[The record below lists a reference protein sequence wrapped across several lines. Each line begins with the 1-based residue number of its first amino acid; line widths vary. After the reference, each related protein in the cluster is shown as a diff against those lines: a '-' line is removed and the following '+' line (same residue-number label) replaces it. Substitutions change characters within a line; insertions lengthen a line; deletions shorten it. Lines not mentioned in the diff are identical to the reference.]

1 MKKIIN
7 LITVIFCIWFSST
20 AIAQSVFWSDSFEQS
35 YVRTTS
41 SDFLCGGTSATSYF
55 TKTNS
60 GAEISVAFG
69 SYSAY
74 HLANFWAG
82 ENVDFGS
89 SCTNNSQ
96 SANQTITWSNINIAG
111 QSSIS
116 FKGLFAANNAGLPTN
131 WEGSAFGTLPQDY
144 VIVEYRI
151 DAGAWT
157 QALAFYASS
166 STQSSSL
173 SQDTNGD
180 LIGDGLALTG
190 AFSEFTAN
198 ITGTGTNLSL
208 RLSAHSDQLNEEFA
222 VDNFRLLSPLTAT
235 QSQVNTFCNGA
246 CNGSAKVVASGGVA
260 PYTYSWSPSG
270 GSAATASGLCAGTY
284 TCTITDNALSTITK
298 SFTIT
303 QPSAIVVSASS
314 QTNVSCNGGS
324 NGAASINMPTGGE
337 PGYTYDWTPGT
348 PAGDGTRSVTGLSA
362 GTWTCTV
369 TDANS
374 CTKTQTFT
382 ITQPSAIVVSADP
395 QSSVYCYTNNNGAA
409 SINIPTGGTGPYTY
423 NWTSNI
429 DPTTFNVTRSVTGL
443 RAGPVYTCTVMDSN
457 GCTKSLDFIIN
468 TELSVSADTQT
479 NVSCNGGN
487 NGAAKVSGF
496 GGART
501 APEYGYYFNWTPGNP
516 TGDGTRSVTGLSAG
530 TWTCTVTDGNG
541 CTKTQTFTITQP
553 SAIAVSAASQTN
565 VSCNGGSNGAA
576 SVNTSG
582 GTPGYTYNWTPGNPT
597 GDGTPSVTGLSAGT
611 WTCTVTDI
619 NGCTKTQTFTIT
631 QPSAILLSAVSQ
643 TNVSCNGGSNG
654 SASVTLSGGA
664 GGYTYYWSPS
674 GGTAATATGLSAGT
688 WTCYVTDSEGCTKTV
703 NFTVTQPS
711 AIVVSAASQTNVS
724 CNGGSNGAASI
735 NTPTGGT
742 PGYTYNWSPGTP
754 TGDGTP
760 SVTGLSAGTWTC
772 TVTDANSCTAT
783 KTFTITEPSPLEVSA
798 ASQTNE
804 VCYRGYFGSASINI
818 PTGGTAP
825 YTYDWTPGNPTGDGT
840 RSVNFLSAGTWTC
853 TVTDNNGCTAT
864 LNFTITEPSPLQVSA
879 ASQTNVSC
887 NGQNNGA
894 ASVNT
899 TGGEP
904 EYTYEWTPGTPAGD
918 GTPSVSGLSA
928 GRWTCYVTDSNG
940 CYKTQEFY
948 ITVNDTQA
956 PVISCQANITGVVA
970 TSAAGAIVNYT
981 TPVGTDNCTGATTSR
996 IAGLA
1001 SGDTFPIG
1009 VTTVTHRV
1017 TDAAGLTADCSF
1029 TVTVVGVAPAI
1040 TCPANIS
1047 VNNTTGQ
1054 CGAAVTF
1061 AATETV
1067 GIPASV
1073 ITYSI
1078 ASGSNF
1084 SVGTTQVTATATN
1097 AVGSSSCTFDVIV
1110 NDNQAPSITCAPS
1123 VTINNTEGLCTGTT
1137 TLTEPSVSD
1146 NCSTVDSLGSSNTVT
1161 YEAWI
1166 YPNGTQPSAAGI
1178 IFRRDGGS
1186 ATGIDFGFSDPSKIG
1201 YHWNDNPATYFWTGG
1216 PTYIANQWNH
1226 VALVI
1231 EPTKATIYLN
1241 GVPYVNNVA
1250 NPVINLG
1257 GTTRLGVDD
1266 CCGNR
1271 YFNGSMDEVR
1281 IWNYALSQAEI
1292 NASMNAELAGTE
1304 QGLVSYYKFNQGTAG
1319 GANAGLTS
1327 LTASKGNNGTLNNFA
1342 LSGSSSNWATGE
1354 IANGLVFDGNNDNVA
1369 IGTLNL
1375 NSNLLTLSSNHP
1387 STTYPIG
1394 NTTVTWTATDA
1405 SGNTATCN
1413 QTVTVNDTQAPVI
1426 SCQADITNVVA
1437 SSAAGAVVNY
1447 TIPVG
1452 TDNCTGANTTRI
1464 AGLASGATF
1473 PIGTT
1478 TVTHLVTDAANL
1490 TAQCS
1495 FTVTVV
1501 GVAPSIACPANIS
1514 VNNTTGQCGAVVTF
1528 AATET
1533 VGIPASVITY
1543 SIASG
1548 SNFSVG
1554 TTQVTATATNAA
1566 GSSSCTFDVTV
1577 NDAEA
1582 PSITCPIAVTVNAN
1596 EGQCYATNVLLGLSL
1611 PIAIINPDF
1620 EILYKAGSTSVTSPL
1635 LGIGKFAYGIT
1646 NSNMAGPTVTFSDG
1660 STGNR
1665 FDLPGWTFNAPNSL
1679 AMGITNEN
1687 SNFGIGRNM
1696 ITFINGETFGGGSAE
1711 KTMSQTLAENL
1722 QQNTSYTLT
1731 ADFGWRN
1738 DNSFASPPVLKLYAG
1753 ATLLTPIASN
1763 SPALV
1768 KGSFVSYTRT
1778 YLINNNAIS
1787 GPLRIEFGIDANTN
1801 SEQLNTDHITLS
1813 KTLAIDTID
1822 NCAIA
1827 TVIPTL
1833 NGNPVTAATQFP
1845 VGNNTVI
1852 WTATDTASN
1861 TVTCNQTI
1869 TVNDT
1874 QAPAISCQANITNV
1888 VATSAAGAVV
1898 NYTTPVGTDNCT
1910 GAITTRTAGLASG
1923 ATFPIGVTT
1932 VTHRVTDAA
1941 GLTADCS
1948 FTVTVLVTNT
1958 TTITA
1963 CNSYTWPVNG
1973 ETYTASGTHTLNAGA
1988 TAFFNSLSGLTSAV
2002 SAAGYTLPTTQTF
2015 NSIAQGYAT
2024 SLTGD
2029 FGAGSPTWTA
2039 SAYNGLYS
2047 GYDGGSY
2054 IISTNGGGQPLTISF
2069 SPGVTSVG
2077 ANFFVT
2083 NFDFATVSG
2092 TITLTLSD
2100 GSTQSFYTNTANSFG
2115 GFVSHGAYIT
2125 SIIIATSNDF
2135 VTVDNL
2141 VVSTGTTTPYVIE
2154 VLDLTIESPTNI
2166 TCPAN
2171 ITASSEAG
2179 LCGATVTYPVATATG
2194 TPAPT
2199 ITYSIP
2205 SGSFFPVGTTE
2216 VTATAASNSCGAP
2229 MCTFT
2234 VTVNDTQVPVITC
2247 QADITNVI
2255 ATSAAGAVV
2264 NYTTPVGTDNCT
2276 GAITTRTAGLASGDT
2291 FPIGTTT
2298 VTHKVID
2305 AAGLTADCSFT
2316 VTVVGVAPEL
2326 QCNLDTFVSND
2337 AGQCGAIVTFDTF
2350 GTLGIPAALVTY
2362 STSSGATTS
2371 GSVFP
2376 VGTTY
2381 VTATATND
2389 FGSSSCSF
2397 GISVYDEES
2406 PVITC
2411 QANITNVVATSAAGA
2426 VVNYTTPVGTD
2437 NCTGA
2442 ITTRIAGLASG
2453 ATFPIG
2459 VTTVTHRVIDAAGL
2473 TADCSFTVTVVGVA
2487 PAITCPANIS
2497 VNNTTGQCGAAVTFA
2512 ATETVGIP
2520 ASVITYSIAS
2530 GSNFSVGT
2538 TQVTAT
2544 ATNAVGSSS
2553 CTFDVIVNDTEKP
2566 VITCPANI
2574 SATSNIGCATA
2585 VEVGTATA
2593 TDNCGVDH
2601 VSGVRSDALA
2611 LNALYPE
2618 GVTTI
2623 TWTATDI
2630 HGIDSTI
2637 CEQTVTVTGQQA
2649 VASISSQTICSGLPM
2664 SNIAV
2669 SGGVLGTTYSWTR
2682 DNGANVTGIAT
2693 SGSGDISG
2701 GVLTNTTNDPV
2712 TVTFTITP
2720 NYDGCAGKS
2729 VTAIVIVN
2737 PKAETPVISGN
2748 APFCQGSSVTL
2759 DAGSGYASYSWSN
2772 GATTQT
2778 TAVSNATPVSV
2789 SVTNSFGCSATS
2801 LSVTPVV
2808 NSLSVAPT
2816 SITPSVAIATPGSNF
2831 TLSVNGG
2838 SLGTAANWKWYT
2850 TSCGGTLVGT
2860 GASISVSQMVN
2871 TTYYVR
2877 AEGTCNTTAC
2887 ASVTVNI
2894 QCGASVI
2901 ISSVGTTTVCPGT
2914 VVTLTPVGALST
2926 GAQWRWDD
2934 DCDAVPSTSDSSAT
2948 YTTASSFTVTPT
2960 CTTTY
2965 YLQSVG
2971 GACGVTGCLS
2981 VTVNVIAKPAT
2992 PGTIGGLAIVCP
3004 STSGTYSIA
3013 AVANA
3018 TSYTWTAP
3026 TNATMI
3032 VAANGLSAVLTYSS
3046 TFVSGT
3052 LSVKAN
3058 NCAGS
3063 STSKTLAITK
3073 TATPATPGT
3082 ITGLASVCPSTSGA
3096 YSIATVANAT
3106 SYTWTAPANAS
3117 ITAGQGTASV
3127 TVSYASG
3134 FTTGTLS
3141 VKATG
3146 CGGTSVAKTLTVT
3159 KTTAPATP
3167 VTISGLATVC
3177 ASTSGTY
3184 SIAAVANATSYTWTA
3199 PVNASITAGQGTTS
3213 VTVTYASGFTTGTLS
3228 VIATG
3233 CGGTSA
3239 AKTLAISKTA
3249 IPATPGAITGASPAC
3264 AASTQTYSITAVPN
3278 ATSYTW
3284 TLPTGMSYVANS
3296 STTGTVIQV
3305 VLASTFS
3312 GGTLSVKATN
3322 CSGSSATVSK
3332 VLTASALPTSAGT
3345 ITGPTTVCKRAKLLT
3360 YSVAAA
3366 TGFTFNWSV
3375 PSGAVITAGAG
3386 TNSIKVT
3393 WGTVSGNVSVTKVN
3407 ACGSSAAST
3416 LAVSSATCRDT
3427 QDVVVTLFKAVA
3439 YPNPFAE
3446 NFMINVTSSSQE
3458 MVGLKVYDMIGR
3470 LIEQREVKVSDLEN
3484 STIGDRYP
3492 SGVYNILVTQGEEVK
3507 TVRVVKR

>member
-1 MKKIIN
+1 MNYIMNTITFKKGVFKAFLFTAIMLLLSVSLHSVQAQNCSAPAAPNVNWSGCDKQGNSLPFSNLSGANLSGAN
-7 LITVIFCIWFSST
+7 LISASLGFSN
-20 AIAQSVFWSDSFEQS
+20 
-35 YVRTTS
+35 
-41 SDFLCGGTSATSYF
+41 L
-55 TKTNS
+55 S
-60 GAEISVAFG
+60 GANLSGANL
-69 SYSAY
+69 SSA
-74 HLANFWAG
+74 LLPNVSLTNTNLTNANL
-82 ENVDFGS
+82 
-89 SCTNNSQ
+89 TNAYLD
-96 SANQTITWSNINIAG
+96 SANLTN
-111 QSSIS
+111 
-116 FKGLFAANNAGLPTN
+116 AN
-131 WEGSAFGTLPQDY
+131 
-144 VIVEYRI
+144 
-151 DAGAWT
+151 
-157 QALAFYASS
+157 
-166 STQSSSL
+166 
-173 SQDTNGD
+173 
-180 LIGDGLALTG
+180 LTG
-190 AFSEFTAN
+190 A
-198 ITGTGTNLSL
+198 NLSGATL
-208 RLSAHSDQLNEEFA
+208 TGVVSGGIIGTPSALPAGWQLINGYL
-222 VDNFRLLSPLTAT
+222 VTPLTAI

-270 GSAATASGLCAGTY
+270 GTAATASGLCAFTY
-284 TCTITDNALSTITK
+284 TCTITDFAGSTITK

-303 QPSAIVVSASS
+303 QPSAIVVSAAS

-369 TDANS
+369 TDNNG
-374 CTKTQTFT
+374 CTATKTFT

-429 DPTTFNVTRSVTGL
+429 NPTTFNVTRSVTGL

-501 APEYGYYFNWTPGNP
+501 APEYGYYFDWTPGNP

-611 WTCTVTDI
+611 WTCTVTDA
-619 NGCTKTQTFTIT
+619 NSCTKTQTFTIT
-631 QPSAILLSAVSQ
+631 QPSAIVVSAASQ

-654 SASVTLSGGA
+654 SASVTPSGGA

-688 WTCYVTDSEGCTKTV
+688 WTC
-703 NFTVTQPS
+703 
-711 AIVVSAASQTNVS
+711 
-724 CNGGSNGAASI
+724 
-735 NTPTGGT
+735 
-742 PGYTYNWSPGTP
+742 
-754 TGDGTP
+754 
-760 SVTGLSAGTWTC
+760 

-783 KTFTITEPSPLEVSA
+783 STFIITEPSPLEVSA

-804 VCYRGYFGSASINI
+804 FCYRGYFGSASINI

-899 TGGEP
+899 TGG
-904 EYTYEWTPGTPAGD
+904 TPGYIYNWNPQPSIGA

-928 GRWTCYVTDSNG
+928 GTWTCYVTDMNG

-948 ITVNDTQA
+948 ITVNDIQA
-956 PVISCQANITGVVA
+956 PVISCPANITNVVA
-970 TSAAGAIVNYT
+970 TSAAGAVVNYS
-981 TPVGTDNCTGATTSR
+981 TPVGTDNCTGAITTR

-1017 TDAAGLTADCSF
+1017 TDAAGLTAECSF
-1029 TVTVVGVAPAI
+1029 DVTVVGVAPELECTGNIFVSNDAGQCGAIVTFDTFGTLGIPAALVTYSTSSGATTSGSVFPVGTTYVTATATNDFGSSSCSFGIYVNDADSPVISCQADITGVVATSAAGAVVNYTIPVGTDNCTVANTTRIAGLASGATFPIGVTTVTHRVTDAAGLTAECSFNVTVTGAAPAI

-1067 GIPASV
+1067 GSPASV

-1078 ASGSNF
+1078 ASGSSF
-1084 SVGTTQVTATATN
+1084 SVGTTTVTATATN
-1097 AVGSSSCTFDVIV
+1097 AVGSSSCTFTVTV
-1110 NDNQAPSITCAPS
+1110 NDTQA
-1123 VTINNTEGLCTGTT
+1123 
-1137 TLTEPSVSD
+1137 
-1146 NCSTVDSLGSSNTVT
+1146 
-1161 YEAWI
+1161 
-1166 YPNGTQPSAAGI
+1166 
-1178 IFRRDGGS
+1178 
-1186 ATGIDFGFSDPSKIG
+1186 
-1201 YHWNDNPATYFWTGG
+1201 
-1216 PTYIANQWNH
+1216 
-1226 VALVI
+1226 
-1231 EPTKATIYLN
+1231 
-1241 GVPYVNNVA
+1241 
-1250 NPVINLG
+1250 PVINCPANIVVSNDANQCGATVNVTSPIVLDNC
-1257 GTTRLGVDD
+1257 GTKSLTFDGVNDLVVCPEGVVPTTGDFTVSVWAQCLNNKPYRSIFSQGRNLYLDHDSDGYIRVGDTWLNTGVLFPTDMLWHHYSIVSTSNDTRLFIDG
-1266 CCGNR
+1266 
-1271 YFNGSMDEVR
+1271 
-1281 IWNYALSQAEI
+1281 ALR
-1292 NASMNAELAGTE
+1292 
-1304 QGLVSYYKFNQGTAG
+1304 
-1319 GANAGLTS
+1319 
-1327 LTASKGNNGTLNNFA
+1327 ASKGSAIDSPDQNAYGMVWPYNLLIGCQWSSNEFVHANIDELQIWNTALSASDINTHKNQLLTGNEAGLVGYYNFEDGPGSSVLTNLKNNTNNGSLVNMNTSSAWIGSPILINVTNSFNQTNDA
-1342 LSGSSSNWATGE
+1342 SG
-1354 IANGLVFDGNNDNVA
+1354 V
-1369 IGTLNL
+1369 
-1375 NSNLLTLSSNHP
+1375 
-1387 STTYPIG
+1387 YPIG
-1394 NTTVTWTATDA
+1394 TTAITWTATDA

-1413 QTVTVNDTQAPVI
+1413 QTVTVNDTEAPTI
-1426 SCQADITNVVA
+1426 SCQGNITGVVA
-1437 SSAAGAVVNY
+1437 TSAAGAVVNY
-1447 TIPVG
+1447 TTPVG
-1452 TDNCTGANTTRI
+1452 TDNCTGAITTRT
-1464 AGLASGATF
+1464 AGLASGDTF

-1478 TVTHLVTDAANL
+1478 TVTHLVTDAAGL
-1490 TAQCS
+1490 TASCS
-1495 FTVTVV
+1495 FDITVV
-1501 GVAPSIACPANIS
+1501 GVAPAITCPGNIS
-1514 VNNTTGQCGAVVTF
+1514 VNNDANQCGAAVTF

-1533 VGIPASVITY
+1533 VGIPAAVITY
-1543 SIASG
+1543 STASGATASG
-1548 SNFSVG
+1548 SNFPVG
-1554 TTQVTATATNAA
+1554 TTQVTATATNAV
-1566 GSSSCTFDVTV
+1566 GSSSCSFDVIV
-1577 NDAEA
+1577 NDTEA

-1620 EILYKAGSTSVTSPL
+1620 EILYKAGSTAVTSPL
-1635 LGIGKFAYGIT
+1635 LDIRKFASGIT

-1660 STGNR
+1660 STGNS

-1738 DNSFASPPVLKLYAG
+1738 DNSVASPPVLKLYAG

-1801 SEQLNTDHITLS
+1801 GQQLNTDHITLS
-1813 KTLAIDTID
+1813 KTLAID

-1874 QAPAISCQANITNV
+1874 QAPMISCQADITNV

-1910 GAITTRTAGLASG
+1910 GAT
-1923 ATFPIGVTT
+1923 
-1932 VTHRVTDAA
+1932 
-1941 GLTADCS
+1941 
-1948 FTVTVLVTNT
+1948 
-1958 TTITA
+1958 
-1963 CNSYTWPVNG
+1963 
-1973 ETYTASGTHTLNAGA
+1973 
-1988 TAFFNSLSGLTSAV
+1988 
-2002 SAAGYTLPTTQTF
+2002 
-2015 NSIAQGYAT
+2015 
-2024 SLTGD
+2024 
-2029 FGAGSPTWTA
+2029 
-2039 SAYNGLYS
+2039 
-2047 GYDGGSY
+2047 
-2054 IISTNGGGQPLTISF
+2054 
-2069 SPGVTSVG
+2069 
-2077 ANFFVT
+2077 
-2083 NFDFATVSG
+2083 
-2092 TITLTLSD
+2092 
-2100 GSTQSFYTNTANSFG
+2100 
-2115 GFVSHGAYIT
+2115 
-2125 SIIIATSNDF
+2125 
-2135 VTVDNL
+2135 
-2141 VVSTGTTTPYVIE
+2141 
-2154 VLDLTIESPTNI
+2154 
-2166 TCPAN
+2166 
-2171 ITASSEAG
+2171 
-2179 LCGATVTYPVATATG
+2179 
-2194 TPAPT
+2194 
-2199 ITYSIP
+2199 
-2205 SGSFFPVGTTE
+2205 
-2216 VTATAASNSCGAP
+2216 
-2229 MCTFT
+2229 
-2234 VTVNDTQVPVITC
+2234 
-2247 QADITNVI
+2247 
-2255 ATSAAGAVV
+2255 
-2264 NYTTPVGTDNCT
+2264 
-2276 GAITTRTAGLASGDT
+2276 TTRTAGLASGDT

-2298 VTHKVID
+2298 VTHRVID
-2305 AAGLTADCSFT
+2305 AAGLTAECSFT
-2316 VTVVGVAPEL
+2316 VTVIGVAPEL

-2362 STSSGATTS
+2362 STSSGATAS

-2381 VTATATND
+2381 VTATTTNAI
-2389 FGSSSCSF
+2389 GSSSCSF

-2406 PVITC
+2406 PVI
-2411 QANITNVVATSAAGA
+2411 S
-2426 VVNYTTPVGTD
+2426 
-2437 NCTGA
+2437 
-2442 ITTRIAGLASG
+2442 
-2453 ATFPIG
+2453 
-2459 VTTVTHRVIDAAGL
+2459 
-2473 TADCSFTVTVVGVA
+2473 
-2487 PAITCPANIS
+2487 
-2497 VNNTTGQCGAAVTFA
+2497 
-2512 ATETVGIP
+2512 
-2520 ASVITYSIAS
+2520 
-2530 GSNFSVGT
+2530 
-2538 TQVTAT
+2538 
-2544 ATNAVGSSS
+2544 
-2553 CTFDVIVNDTEKP
+2553 
-2566 VITCPANI
+2566 CPANI

-2585 VEVGTATA
+2585 VVVGTATA

-2611 LNALYPE
+2611 LNALYPV

-2630 HGIDSTI
+2630 HGNDSAI

-2649 VASISSQTICSGLPM
+2649 VTSIPSQTICSGLSM

-2682 DNGANVTGIAT
+2682 DHEANVTGIAA

-2701 GVLTNTTNDPV
+2701 GVLTNTTTVPV

-2720 NYDGCAGKS
+2720 NYNGCAGKS
-2729 VTAIVIVN
+2729 ITAIVIVN

-2808 NSLSVAPT
+2808 NTLSVAPT

-2850 TSCGGTLVGT
+2850 ASCGGTLVGI

-2894 QCGASVI
+2894 KCGASVI
-2901 ISSVGTTTVCPGT
+2901 TSSVGTTNVCPGT

-2934 DCDAVPSTSDSSAT
+2934 DCDAVPSTSDASAT

-2960 CTTTY
+2960 KTTTY

-2971 GACGVTGCLS
+2971 GACGVTACLS

-3026 TNATMI
+3026 TNATMV
-3032 VAANGLSAVLTYSS
+3032 VAANGLSVVLTYNSA
-3046 TFVSGT
+3046 FVSGT

-3063 STSKTLAITK
+3063 STAKTLAITK
-3073 TATPATPGT
+3073 TAVPATPGT
-3082 ITGLASVCPSTSGA
+3082 ITGLASVCPNTSGA

-3127 TVSYASG
+3127 TVLYASG

-3146 CGGTSVAKTLTVT
+3146 CGGTSAAKTLTVT
-3159 KTTAPATP
+3159 KTIAPATP
-3167 VTISGLATVC
+3167 ATISGLATVC
-3177 ASTSGTY
+3177 ASTSGNY
-3184 SIAAVANATSYTWTA
+3184 GIVAVANATSYTWIA
-3199 PVNASITAGQGTTS
+3199 PANATITAGQGTTS
-3213 VTVTYASGFTTGTLS
+3213 VTVSYASGFTSGTLS
-3228 VIATG
+3228 VTATG
-3233 CGGTSA
+3233 CGGTSI

-3249 IPATPGAITGASPAC
+3249 IPATPGAIAGASPAC
-3264 AASTQTYSITAVPN
+3264 AGSTQTYSITAVTN
-3278 ATSYTW
+3278 ATSYSW
-3284 TLPTGMSYVANS
+3284 TLPTGMSYVA
-3296 STTGTVIQV
+3296 GTITSGTSIQV
-3305 VLASTFS
+3305 ALANTFS

-3322 CSGSSATVSK
+3322 CSGSSANVSR

-3345 ITGPTTVCKRAKLLT
+3345 ITGPITVCKGAKLLT

-3366 TGFTFNWSV
+3366 AGFTFNWSV
-3375 PSGAVITAGAG
+3375 PAGAVITAGAG

-3407 ACGSSAAST
+3407 ACGSSVAST
-3416 LAVSSATCRDT
+3416 LAVSSATCRET
-3427 QDVVVTLFKAVA
+3427 EDVVAPFAVIA
-3439 YPNPFAE
+3439 YPNPFTD
-3446 NFMINVTSSSQE
+3446 NFSLDVTTSLEDKIE
-3458 MVGLKVYDMIGR
+3458 MKVYDMIGK
-3470 LIEQREVKVSDLEN
+3470 LIETRFIEVSEIANQEVGN
-3484 STIGDRYP
+3484 NYAA
-3492 SGVYNILVTQGEEVK
+3492 GVYNIVVTQGAELK
-3507 TVRVVKR
+3507 TLRVIKR

>member
-1110 NDNQAPSITCAPS
+1110 ND
-1123 VTINNTEGLCTGTT
+1123 
-1137 TLTEPSVSD
+1137 
-1146 NCSTVDSLGSSNTVT
+1146 
-1161 YEAWI
+1161 
-1166 YPNGTQPSAAGI
+1166 
-1178 IFRRDGGS
+1178 
-1186 ATGIDFGFSDPSKIG
+1186 
-1201 YHWNDNPATYFWTGG
+1201 
-1216 PTYIANQWNH
+1216 
-1226 VALVI
+1226 
-1231 EPTKATIYLN
+1231 
-1241 GVPYVNNVA
+1241 
-1250 NPVINLG
+1250 
-1257 GTTRLGVDD
+1257 
-1266 CCGNR
+1266 
-1271 YFNGSMDEVR
+1271 
-1281 IWNYALSQAEI
+1281 
-1292 NASMNAELAGTE
+1292 
-1304 QGLVSYYKFNQGTAG
+1304 
-1319 GANAGLTS
+1319 
-1327 LTASKGNNGTLNNFA
+1327 
-1342 LSGSSSNWATGE
+1342 
-1354 IANGLVFDGNNDNVA
+1354 
-1369 IGTLNL
+1369 
-1375 NSNLLTLSSNHP
+1375 
-1387 STTYPIG
+1387 
-1394 NTTVTWTATDA
+1394 
-1405 SGNTATCN
+1405 
-1413 QTVTVNDTQAPVI
+1413 
-1426 SCQADITNVVA
+1426 
-1437 SSAAGAVVNY
+1437 
-1447 TIPVG
+1447 
-1452 TDNCTGANTTRI
+1452 
-1464 AGLASGATF
+1464 
-1473 PIGTT
+1473 
-1478 TVTHLVTDAANL
+1478 
-1490 TAQCS
+1490 
-1495 FTVTVV
+1495 
-1501 GVAPSIACPANIS
+1501 
-1514 VNNTTGQCGAVVTF
+1514 
-1528 AATET
+1528 
-1533 VGIPASVITY
+1533 
-1543 SIASG
+1543 
-1548 SNFSVG
+1548 
-1554 TTQVTATATNAA
+1554 
-1566 GSSSCTFDVTV
+1566 
-1577 NDAEA
+1577 
-1582 PSITCPIAVTVNAN
+1582 
-1596 EGQCYATNVLLGLSL
+1596 
-1611 PIAIINPDF
+1611 
-1620 EILYKAGSTSVTSPL
+1620 
-1635 LGIGKFAYGIT
+1635 
-1646 NSNMAGPTVTFSDG
+1646 
-1660 STGNR
+1660 
-1665 FDLPGWTFNAPNSL
+1665 
-1679 AMGITNEN
+1679 
-1687 SNFGIGRNM
+1687 
-1696 ITFINGETFGGGSAE
+1696 
-1711 KTMSQTLAENL
+1711 
-1722 QQNTSYTLT
+1722 
-1731 ADFGWRN
+1731 
-1738 DNSFASPPVLKLYAG
+1738 
-1753 ATLLTPIASN
+1753 
-1763 SPALV
+1763 
-1768 KGSFVSYTRT
+1768 
-1778 YLINNNAIS
+1778 
-1787 GPLRIEFGIDANTN
+1787 
-1801 SEQLNTDHITLS
+1801 
-1813 KTLAIDTID
+1813 
-1822 NCAIA
+1822 
-1827 TVIPTL
+1827 
-1833 NGNPVTAATQFP
+1833 
-1845 VGNNTVI
+1845 
-1852 WTATDTASN
+1852 
-1861 TVTCNQTI
+1861 
-1869 TVNDT
+1869 
-1874 QAPAISCQANITNV
+1874 
-1888 VATSAAGAVV
+1888 
-1898 NYTTPVGTDNCT
+1898 
-1910 GAITTRTAGLASG
+1910 
-1923 ATFPIGVTT
+1923 
-1932 VTHRVTDAA
+1932 
-1941 GLTADCS
+1941 
-1948 FTVTVLVTNT
+1948 
-1958 TTITA
+1958 
-1963 CNSYTWPVNG
+1963 
-1973 ETYTASGTHTLNAGA
+1973 
-1988 TAFFNSLSGLTSAV
+1988 
-2002 SAAGYTLPTTQTF
+2002 
-2015 NSIAQGYAT
+2015 
-2024 SLTGD
+2024 
-2029 FGAGSPTWTA
+2029 
-2039 SAYNGLYS
+2039 
-2047 GYDGGSY
+2047 
-2054 IISTNGGGQPLTISF
+2054 
-2069 SPGVTSVG
+2069 
-2077 ANFFVT
+2077 
-2083 NFDFATVSG
+2083 
-2092 TITLTLSD
+2092 
-2100 GSTQSFYTNTANSFG
+2100 
-2115 GFVSHGAYIT
+2115 
-2125 SIIIATSNDF
+2125 
-2135 VTVDNL
+2135 
-2141 VVSTGTTTPYVIE
+2141 
-2154 VLDLTIESPTNI
+2154 
-2166 TCPAN
+2166 
-2171 ITASSEAG
+2171 
-2179 LCGATVTYPVATATG
+2179 
-2194 TPAPT
+2194 
-2199 ITYSIP
+2199 
-2205 SGSFFPVGTTE
+2205 
-2216 VTATAASNSCGAP
+2216 
-2229 MCTFT
+2229 
-2234 VTVNDTQVPVITC
+2234 
-2247 QADITNVI
+2247 
-2255 ATSAAGAVV
+2255 
-2264 NYTTPVGTDNCT
+2264 
-2276 GAITTRTAGLASGDT
+2276 
-2291 FPIGTTT
+2291 
-2298 VTHKVID
+2298 
-2305 AAGLTADCSFT
+2305 
-2316 VTVVGVAPEL
+2316 
-2326 QCNLDTFVSND
+2326 
-2337 AGQCGAIVTFDTF
+2337 
-2350 GTLGIPAALVTY
+2350 
-2362 STSSGATTS
+2362 
-2371 GSVFP
+2371 
-2376 VGTTY
+2376 
-2381 VTATATND
+2381 
-2389 FGSSSCSF
+2389 
-2397 GISVYDEES
+2397 
-2406 PVITC
+2406 
-2411 QANITNVVATSAAGA
+2411 
-2426 VVNYTTPVGTD
+2426 
-2437 NCTGA
+2437 
-2442 ITTRIAGLASG
+2442 
-2453 ATFPIG
+2453 
-2459 VTTVTHRVIDAAGL
+2459 
-2473 TADCSFTVTVVGVA
+2473 
-2487 PAITCPANIS
+2487 
-2497 VNNTTGQCGAAVTFA
+2497 
-2512 ATETVGIP
+2512 
-2520 ASVITYSIAS
+2520 
-2530 GSNFSVGT
+2530 
-2538 TQVTAT
+2538 
-2544 ATNAVGSSS
+2544 
-2553 CTFDVIVNDTEKP
+2553 TEKP

-3106 SYTWTAPANAS
+3106 TYTWIAPANAT
-3117 ITAGQGTASV
+3117 ITAGQGTTSV

-3134 FTTGTLS
+3134 FTSGTLS